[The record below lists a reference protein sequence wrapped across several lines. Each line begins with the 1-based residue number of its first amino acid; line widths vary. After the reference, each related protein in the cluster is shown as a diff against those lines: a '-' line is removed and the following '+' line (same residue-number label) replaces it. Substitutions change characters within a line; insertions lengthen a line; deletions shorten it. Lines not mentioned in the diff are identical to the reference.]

1 MDFIAL
7 ILALLLPTAKVEGV
21 VSFLGKL
28 AERLAAEEAKQNAR
42 AKGLRQQA
50 AELLEAANAAEAH
63 GARIAHV
70 GGKLTDLVA

>member
-1 MDFIAL
+1 MNFIVL
-7 ILALLLPTAKVEGV
+7 MLALLLPTAKVEGV

-28 AERLAAEEAKQNAR
+28 AERLAAEEAKQNER

-50 AELLEAANAAEAH
+50 QALMDAADAADAK
-63 GARIAHV
+63 GARIGRV